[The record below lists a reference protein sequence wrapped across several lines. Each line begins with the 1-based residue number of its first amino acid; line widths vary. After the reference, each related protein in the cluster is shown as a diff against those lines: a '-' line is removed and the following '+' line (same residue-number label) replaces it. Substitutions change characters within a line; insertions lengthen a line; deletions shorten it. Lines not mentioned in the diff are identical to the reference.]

1 MSYGTDALYDFAAH
15 DPRRSTP
22 QAIQNQKTSRLIP
35 QNILGGIA
43 LAFVAAA
50 GAWTVGHHLNGTEPA
65 TFEAR
70 FGDLPPATS
79 MKAAPR
85 VTVVNKS
92 VPQKVAGLFENK
104 QLSRV
109 RAVFAGGLTQELT
122 QHFAPSATS
131 GAPQFQ
137 AAVTARQPAREVA
150 QSAPLPMARPSRLA
164 SLQDAAS
171 SEKPLAPAPKVLTE
185 DKATV
190 LALIS
195 NNKSPSLFEKLFG
208 KPKSEA
214 ATLAYAS
221 ADGDITGSVPTI
233 MFDGKPKYDQWT
245 AVYDISAKK
254 VYLPDGTELEAHSG
268 LGAKMDDPRH
278 VNIKMHGATPPH
290 VYELTPR
297 EAIFHGDEALRMT
310 PVGGDGRIFG
320 RKGLLAHSYLLGP
333 RGDSNGC
340 VSFKD
345 YNAFLRAYKRGTV
358 KRMVVVARLA

>member
-1 MSYGTDALYDFAAH
+1 MSYGTDALYDYAAH

-22 QAIQNQKTSRLIP
+22 QTIRKRSGLLP
-35 QNILGGIA
+35 QNVLGGLA
-43 LAFVAAA
+43 LVFVAAM
-50 GAWTVGHHLNGTEPA
+50 GAWTIGHHLTGAEQA

-70 FGDLPPATS
+70 FGDLPPARS

-85 VTVVNKS
+85 VTVVHKS
-92 VPQKVAGLFENK
+92 VPQQVAGLFENK

-109 RAVFAGGLTQELT
+109 RAAFFGGQTEELA
-122 QHFAPSATS
+122 QHFAPTATS
-131 GAPQFQ
+131 GAPQLQ
-137 AAVTARQPAREVA
+137 AAISAQQPARDTA
-150 QSAPLPMARPSRLA
+150 QNVPMPMARPSRIA

-171 SEKPLAPAPKVLTE
+171 SEKPLAPAPKVLVE

-195 NNKSPSLFEKLFG
+195 NRSPSLFQKLFG
-208 KPKSEA
+208 KPKPEG

-233 MFDGKPKYDQWT
+233 LFDGKPKYDQWT
-245 AVYDISAKK
+245 AVYDISAKT

-268 LGAKMDDPRH
+268 LGKKMDDPRH
-278 VNIKMHGATPPH
+278 VNVKMHGATPPH

-320 RKGLLAHSYLLGP
+320 RRGLLTHSYLLGP

-345 YNAFLRAYKRGTV
+345 YSAFLRAYKRGTV